1 MKQIL
6 KSQRTPT
13 RNSLQKYC
21 VIS

>member
-21 VIS
+21 VFS